1 MMSMASRQTILR
13 QEHTA
18 MSGGPNMDRRVFF
31 LMAVAMGAMGLTR
44 RVKAQEGPPA
54 QRFHASRDSRITL
67 LYLGQ
72 ATCAPCRGYES
83 EYFGRMNRM
92 AASFPEF
99 GQVEYLK
106 LSMGS
111 GKATVS
117 ASQLPDHLKWIATE
131 RRGGAAVLHNL
142 GTPFF
147 AGIVDSEVWAQ
158 GDGVAALEGSVIP
171 ALRRA
176 IQEKRSA

>member
-1 MMSMASRQTILR
+1 
-13 QEHTA
+13 
-18 MSGGPNMDRRVFF
+18 MDRRTF
-31 LMAVAMGAMGLTR
+31 LLLATALGFAG
-44 RVKAQEGPPA
+44 RVKAQPA
-54 QRFHASRDSRITL
+54 SGERYHAARDSRITL

-72 ATCAPCRGYES
+72 ATCVPCRGYEA
-83 EYFGRMNRM
+83 EYFGRMHRM
-92 AASFPEF
+92 ATSFPEF
-99 GQVEYLK
+99 GEVDYLK

-131 RRGGAAVLHNL
+131 QRDGAAVLQNR

-147 AGIVDSEVWAQ
+147 AGIVDTEVWAQ

-176 IQEKRSA
+176 VQQKRSA

>member
-1 MMSMASRQTILR
+1 
-13 QEHTA
+13 
-18 MSGGPNMDRRVFF
+18 MDRRAFL
-31 LMAVAMGAMGLTR
+31 LMAAAMGLATR
-44 RVKAQEGPPA
+44 AKAQVGALA
-54 QRFHASRDSRITL
+54 QPYHASRDSRITL

-72 ATCAPCRGYES
+72 ATCVPCRGYES

-131 RRGGAAVLHNL
+131 RRDGAAVLHNL

-147 AGIVDSEVWAQ
+147 AGIVDAEVWAQ

-176 IQEKRSA
+176 VQEKRSA